1 MPFPGIAGGID
12 ARGAAEGVHL
22 QSGVVGETGQVRQG
36 MDVTGLDQGILLQR
50 GAGLLNLA
58 VDSQLRR
65 RQQLEAGT
73 ENLRSFAELASVGR
87 GKYDLH
93 GRKGSGKNWYLC
105 IYDYRKPD

>member
-1 MPFPGIAGGID
+1 MFLSVHDKGDHGAEAGPASGVRPEPSEFGEQLCDVGLAVVPFPGIAGGID

-50 GAGLLNLA
+50 DAGLLNLA

-73 ENLRSFAELASVGR
+73 
-87 GKYDLH
+87 
-93 GRKGSGKNWYLC
+93 
-105 IYDYRKPD
+105 